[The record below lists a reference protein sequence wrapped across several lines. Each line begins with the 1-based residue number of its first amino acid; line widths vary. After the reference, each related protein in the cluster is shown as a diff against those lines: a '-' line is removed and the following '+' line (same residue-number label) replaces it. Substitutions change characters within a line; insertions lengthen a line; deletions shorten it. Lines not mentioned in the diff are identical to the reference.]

1 MPRKSEHALNRIW
14 LHLWIQVAVPIF
26 LLGGYAGLLVF
37 AAFQPIEERATLVR
51 LAHFIETLTLA
62 SSISTLLL
70 IVFRISTPIRRL
82 TALAYH
88 LEAGKFDARYGGIH
102 PAGPIGM
109 LTRAFDRMAEAIEA
123 RQVVTED
130 ALTDELTGLPNRRAF
145 FASLEYCVEQAE
157 RGGPQFDVC
166 YVDVDEFKS
175 INDQFGHSQGD
186 LALQDVAWVLR
197 HRFGE
202 SSVIGRL
209 GGDEFAVIYSGP
221 ERLSTDKVSGEVGLM
236 LADVANSEE
245 RPCQIEVSIG
255 VATFGRGD
263 SADALMQQADR
274 SMYREKRARAEARS
288 VRRLPRPA

>member
-1 MPRKSEHALNRIW
+1 MNRIW
-14 LHLWIQVAVPIF
+14 LQLWVQVAVPMF
-26 LLGGYAGLLVF
+26 LLGAYAGVLAI
-37 AAFQPIEERATLVR
+37 AAFQPIEDRADLLWTAQL
-51 LAHFIETLTLA
+51 LETLALA
-62 SSISTLLL
+62 SSLCALLL
-70 IVFRISTPIRRL
+70 IVFRIATPIRRL
-82 TALAYH
+82 TALAHH
-88 LEAGKFDARYGGIH
+88 LEAGKFDARYGPVH
-102 PAGPIGM
+102 PAGPIGT
-109 LTRAFDRMAEAIEA
+109 LTRAFDRMAEAMEA

-145 FASLEYCVEQAE
+145 FASLEYAVEQAE
-157 RGGPQFDVC
+157 RGGSQFDVC

-209 GGDEFAVIYSGP
+209 GGDEFAVIYSGH

-236 LADVANSEE
+236 LADLANAEE
-245 RPCQIEVSIG
+245 RPCAIEVSIG

-263 SADALMQQADR
+263 NADALMQHADR

-288 VRRLPRPA
+288 LRRLARPA